1 MSACSFVKNAVNES
15 EPLITEES
23 RVTVREDVDIIEN
36 SLHFVNDLLRNMLDM
51 HRAASKQLKVNLVP
65 SDILH
70 DILEPVESILYQ
82 RRGEVNVFIE
92 CPPNLFAITDRLRLK
107 QIMLNLGR
115 NSSKFVE
122 KGFIRLR
129 AEVVDNSVR
138 LIVED
143 SGPGVPEEKRER
155 LFAKFQ
161 ESLDSLSQGTVR
173 SLLELESICSSLC
186 SHLMPHLSSR
196 PYSRLLRNNFTLM
209 DDLVRPKGNRTFS
222 LQISHRAHG
231 GRNQPR
237 QRL

>member
-23 RVTVREDVDIIEN
+23 RITTREDVEIIEN

-51 HRAASKQLKVNLVP
+51 HRAASKQLKVNMVP
-65 SDILH
+65 TDILH

-82 RRGEVNVFIE
+82 RRGEVQVSID
-92 CPPNLFAITDRLRLK
+92 CPPNLFAVTDRLRLK

-122 KGFIRLR
+122 RGFIRLR
-129 AEVVDNSVR
+129 AEVVDGNVQ
-138 LIVED
+138 LCVED
-143 SGPGVPEEKRER
+143 SGPGVPDDKRER

-173 SLLELESICSSLC
+173 LYGEVVVRPLC
-186 SHLMPHLSSR
+186 CFPR
-196 PYSRLLRNNFTLM
+196 PYPSTLS
-209 DDLVRPKGNRTFS
+209 LSLSLSLSVFLSGNRAVS
-222 LQISHRAHG
+222 LQEPDRAHG
-231 GRNQPR
+231 R
-237 QRL
+237 